1 MITAY
6 QLITAADG
14 HSHIIK
20 GQVSEQF
27 TSKAISI
34 HFKETAAGSSYNWHP
49 APKTQFVLTLTGS
62 LEFAVFSGE
71 KFVLNAGEV
80 LIAQDTTGSGHT
92 WQMLGNEPWKRAYVV
107 FAAGEDVGFVADAE
121 TENSTK

>member
-6 QLITAADG
+6 QLFTGADG
-14 HSHIIK
+14 HSHIMK
-20 GQVSEQF
+20 GYVKEHFLTQ
-27 TSKAISI
+27 AISI
-34 HFKETAAGSSYNWHP
+34 HFKETPAGTYYDWHP

-71 KFVLNAGEV
+71 KFTLNTGEV
-80 LIAQDTTGSGHT
+80 LIAMDTTGSGHT

-107 FAAGEDVGFVADAE
+107 FAEDENVGFVTDI
-121 TENSTK
+121 